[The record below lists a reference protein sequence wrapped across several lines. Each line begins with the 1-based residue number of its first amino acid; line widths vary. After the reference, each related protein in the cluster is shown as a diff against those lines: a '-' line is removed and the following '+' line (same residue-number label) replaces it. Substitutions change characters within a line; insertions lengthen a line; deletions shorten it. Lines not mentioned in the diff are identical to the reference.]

1 MNPRSSDD
9 YAEFFGPY
17 LGRVLLRARK
27 EKRVSQ
33 VALADTLDVNDATL
47 RRIEAGHG
55 PMRSKH
61 VKAICKA
68 LDLRLTDVVLEALS
82 SFWMDFQRKA
92 EEEGE
97 PGSANP
103 SGPYYRLRKNILEKF
118 DANTR
123 AQREL
128 IQAHLDMEAFIYFKL
143 RLEDLKD

>member
-9 YAEFFGPY
+9 YADFFGPH

-27 EKRVSQ
+27 EKRISQ
-33 VALADTLDVNDATL
+33 VALANTLDVNDATL
-47 RRIEAGHG
+47 RRIEAGQG

-68 LDLRLTDVVLEALS
+68 LDLRLTDVVLEALI

-103 SGPYYRLRKNILEKF
+103 LGPYHRLREKILDKF

-123 AQREL
+123 TQREL

>member
-1 MNPRSSDD
+1 MTPESFDD
-9 YAEFFGPY
+9 YGNFFGPY

-27 EKRVSQ
+27 EKGLSQ

-47 RRIEAGHG
+47 RRIELGQS

-82 SFWMDFQRKA
+82 SIWMDFQRKA

-97 PGSANP
+97 PGSAKP
-103 SGPYYRLRKNILEKF
+103 LGPYYRLRENILDKF
-118 DANTR
+118 DASTR

-128 IQAHLDMEAFIYFKL
+128 IQAHLDMEAFIYFKM